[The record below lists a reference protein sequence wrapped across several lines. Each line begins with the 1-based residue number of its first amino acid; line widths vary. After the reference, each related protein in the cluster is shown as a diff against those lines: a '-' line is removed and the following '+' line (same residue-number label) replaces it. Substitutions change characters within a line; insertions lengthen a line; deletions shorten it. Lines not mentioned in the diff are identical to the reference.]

1 MESKGETLNM
11 GIIKILQSLIGDWV
25 NFIVTTKF
33 LSHSSPSPPPPQE
46 DPLRSSW
53 SIMAME
59 KVIMRRKGRLV
70 QISKMVSVLNLI
82 GNIDDA
88 IFLNQSE
95 NEI

>member
-1 MESKGETLNM
+1 MERCLKDAVV
-11 GIIKILQSLIGDWV
+11 ID
-25 NFIVTTKF
+25 
-33 LSHSSPSPPPPQE
+33 SSTATANAPPPPQE
-46 DPLRSSW
+46 DPLRGSR

-59 KVIMRRKGRLV
+59 KVTMRRKGGLV

-95 NEI
+95 NGI